1 MKPQIGITMGDPAGV
16 GPELIVKLLQNKNF
30 DFSNFIIFG
39 SYKILK
45 NELNKYK
52 INIPVKKITSEKL
65 IDCSSNTIK
74 LFETREINFNY
85 NMGEIN
91 PDCGKL
97 AYESILNAIDFAKKG
112 IIKGI
117 VTAPINKE
125 SLKLASVDL
134 IGHTEIL
141 SQKTKSKN
149 VFMLM
154 VNDDIKVILCTI
166 HVPLLKAILSL
177 SESLIY
183 NTINGANKA
192 CQHFGIKR
200 PKIGVS
206 GLNPHAG
213 ENGTMGE
220 EEEIFIKP
228 AIATAI
234 NSGLNVLGPISPD
247 VIYSMAREKKID
259 IVVSLYHDQ
268 GLIPFKYLGIGN
280 GVNITIGLPF
290 VRTSPDH
297 GTAFDIA
304 GKGIANPE
312 SFFRA
317 VKYAQKMVVGDI

>member
-1 MKPQIGITMGDPAGV
+1 MGDPAGI
-16 GPELIVKLLQNKNF
+16 GPELIVKLLKNNRF
-30 DFSNFIIFG
+30 DLTDFIIFG
-39 SYKILK
+39 SYEILQ
-45 NELNKYK
+45 NELSKHNT
-52 INIPVKKITSEKL
+52 NITVKKITSDK
-65 IDCSSNTIK
+65 IVNSSTNTIQV
-74 LFETREINFNY
+74 FQTSEIYFNY

-91 PDCGKL
+91 PNCGKL
-97 AYESILNAIDFAKKG
+97 AYESIINAIDFAKKG
-112 IIKGI
+112 IIKAI

-125 SLKLASVDL
+125 SLKLASIDL

-141 SQKTKSKN
+141 SQRTNSKD

-177 SESLIY
+177 NQSLIY
-183 NTINGANKA
+183 NTIKGANLA
-192 CQHFGIKR
+192 CKHFGIER

-228 AIATAI
+228 AIADAI
-234 NSGLNVLGPISPD
+234 NSGLDVVGPISPD
-247 VIYSMAREKKID
+247 VIYSMARQKKVD

-297 GTAFDIA
+297 GTAFEIA
-304 GKGIANPE
+304 GKGIAKPD
-312 SFFRA
+312 SFFKA
-317 VKYAQKMVVGDI
+317 VKCAQKMINK